1 MICTARRDGQSH
13 DKSTP
18 RRVASPPTP
27 SVSRPGPIT
36 PPGDTGTR
44 VPRSRRARTFRAS
57 GLALTARAGARPH
70 RSCSSSPPTGC
81 ELGGWCA
88 RASPSL
94 SGWSPRSALSDWRD
108 YRRLEGLL
116 DVGRRATLDG
126 PARRASRRFTAA
138 GCRGCGSGGWRS
150 PRVPARPRRQD
161 AARPA
166 LPRGRRVPPAGQPPA
181 QRALRRF
188 LFFAHKGHVRRRQPT
203 RPPA

>member
-27 SVSRPGPIT
+27 SVSRPGRSRRQAIRAL
-36 PPGDTGTR
+36 GF
-44 VPRSRRARTFRAS
+44 RSRRARTFRAS

-70 RSCSSSPPTGC
+70 RSCSSSPPTGS

-126 PARRASRRFTAA
+126 PARRGSRRFTAA
-138 GCRGCGSGGWRS
+138 GCRGCGGGRVAIT
-150 PRVPARPRRQD
+150 PRAGSCSTPTPRCCTACATSRTTSTAGGSTASSTGPQTVPVLRP
-161 AARPA
+161 
-166 LPRGRRVPPAGQPPA
+166 
-181 QRALRRF
+181 
-188 LFFAHKGHVRRRQPT
+188 HKGHV
-203 RPPA
+203 